1 MLCLLGVLRPVGMRG
16 DRQNFNLR
24 GDRIE
29 TCGSEGRSPEF
40 RLKGRS
46 H

>member
-24 GDRIE
+24 GDRTE
-29 TCGSEGRSPEF
+29 TFGDEGRSPELQF
-40 RLKGRS
+40 EGRS